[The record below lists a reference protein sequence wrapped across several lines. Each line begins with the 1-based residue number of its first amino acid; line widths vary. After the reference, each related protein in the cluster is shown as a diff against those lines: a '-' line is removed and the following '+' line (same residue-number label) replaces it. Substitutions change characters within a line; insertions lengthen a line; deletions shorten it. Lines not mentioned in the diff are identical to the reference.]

1 MTSFTTF
8 SGALQFWHFFL
19 FSTQMVKT
27 RITQRRDAVMKQPAF
42 SRCHRFFNPTH
53 TSFVAWWI
61 GFCRHSEL
69 WRACGRA
76 LLHKVL
82 APRPCAVS
90 RGEPRERGANSR
102 QQHRESLIAEFG
114 CRWEQPMRL
123 SSIQRPDLPGD
134 NFPQRQLFSS
144 IGACRNHRGY
154 RTPLGPTFKARLLC
168 NKKIC
173 RRSKRW
179 RRKD

>member
-1 MTSFTTF
+1 MRGLERFGMTSFTTF
-8 SGALQFWHFFL
+8 SGALQFWHFFVFHSNGEDENHTAPRCRYEAARI
-19 FSTQMVKT
+19 FSLLSV
-27 RITQRRDAVMKQPAF
+27 
-42 SRCHRFFNPTH
+42 FNPTH

-76 LLHKVL
+76 LLHKML

-90 RGEPRERGANSR
+90 RGEPRERGANSP
-102 QQHRESLIAEFG
+102 QQHQESLIAEFG

-144 IGACRNHRGY
+144 IGA
-154 RTPLGPTFKARLLC
+154 
-168 NKKIC
+168 
-173 RRSKRW
+173 
-179 RRKD
+179 